1 MYGDLPYEAFR
12 GLTPSYFS
20 SLIFWHCST
29 STLPKCFCELL
40 VISQSRVMFFFCISE
55 PLHML
60 FPLPGMTSLFHLHL
74 SCLPLPSWHISTHF
88 SGYTS
93 SIFSMK
99 TCPCMPSQVVHF
111 LFCPI
116 TVISISFCCDSYH
129 HCTTIV
135 YFYVPLQDFELLE
148 GKDWVLF
155 ISLKKRVLSY
165 GINIIK
171 WMKYLMSFYM
181 CIYSCNHHPDQ
192 DANNISASSESS
204 VEPGKHFL

>member
-1 MYGDLPYEAFR
+1 MVTFRMRPSVVWPLPIS
-12 GLTPSYFS
+12 PVS
-20 SLIFWHCST
+20 SFDIAPLARYLSVSVNYLSF
-29 STLPKCFCELL
+29 PKAVSC
-40 VISQSRVMFFFCISE
+40 FFFCISE